1 MLVPKVKEAN
11 NVKQF
16 RPICLLNVRFKIF
29 TWLMM
34 ERLTSFTATLLS
46 PSQTAFTRGRH
57 IVDGVVILHEIVHE
71 IKGGVCQGD
80 LQNRF
85 RKAYHKVRWDFLEEV
100 LTTKGFASK
109 VKGWI
114 MSTVYRGEGG

>member
-1 MLVPKVKEAN
+1 MLDLTMGVITLVSKVKEAN

-85 RKAYHKVRWDFLEEV
+85 
-100 LTTKGFASK
+100 
-109 VKGWI
+109 
-114 MSTVYRGEGG
+114 